1 MGQLWQFCLYLE
13 QSVWLTLILIFSFEF
28 AFCKNGPHLCSE
40 SVRIF
45 TLDIDIL
52 YHFMILIKERNR
64 RSNVFGCWKHL
75 LFQKTSLT
83 LVTPNLMVESVLLAR
98 HFFYKILL
106 PFFQTL
112 LYIWQVIPDYIPCLF
127 GSIWFR
133 NCIQLVPTI
142 SSLLIMLSQATMI
155 HLYSLELSDRPHSH
169 MDIRWVKSS
178 KTVDLIQCCQLFWI
192 ISNKKVKVGNTDQR
206 NQVQEHEEE
215 T

>member
-1 MGQLWQFCLYLE
+1 M
-13 QSVWLTLILIFSFEF
+13 IFSFEF
-28 AFCKNGPHLCSE
+28 AFCKNGLHLCSE

-64 RSNVFGCWKHL
+64 RSNVFGCWKQPSL
-75 LFQKTSLT
+75 PKNLFNSGGDPKSNGRIST
-83 LVTPNLMVESVLLAR
+83 VGAA
-98 HFFYKILL
+98 FFYRIVF

-192 ISNKKVKVGNTDQR
+192 FMKNS
-206 NQVQEHEEE
+206 
-215 T
+215 

>member
-1 MGQLWQFCLYLE
+1 MFLVVE
-13 QSVWLTLILIFSFEF
+13 
-28 AFCKNGPHLCSE
+28 N
-40 SVRIF
+40 
-45 TLDIDIL
+45 
-52 YHFMILIKERNR
+52 N
-64 RSNVFGCWKHL
+64 L
-75 LFQKTSLT
+75 LFQK
-83 LVTPNLMVESVLLAR
+83 NLSNSGDPKSNGRISTVGAA
-98 HFFYKILL
+98 FFYWILL

-178 KTVDLIQCCQLFWI
+178 KTVDLIQCCQLIWI
-192 ISNKKVKVGNTDQR
+192 FMKKVRVDNTDQR
-206 NQVQEHEEE
+206 NQVQKHVEAS
-215 T
+215 